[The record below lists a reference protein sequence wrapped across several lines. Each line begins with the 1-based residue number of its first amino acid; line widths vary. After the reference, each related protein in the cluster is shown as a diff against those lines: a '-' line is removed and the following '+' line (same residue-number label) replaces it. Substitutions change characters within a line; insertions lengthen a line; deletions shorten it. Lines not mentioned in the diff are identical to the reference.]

1 MSTPKSP
8 ALTAIHSAASAEW
21 YTPPDVVH
29 AARVALGGIDLDPAS
44 CPEAQAIVGADRYY
58 GRTPTF
64 IDGLTQPWEGRVFN
78 NPPGTER
85 DASGKVLRG
94 TGPGAWWR
102 KLLGELDAGRTSA
115 AIWVAYSIE
124 QVQQTQGWGGGMLQR
139 AVAVCFP
146 SRRIRFWRRCAA
158 CEGTGLVLLAV
169 GGSAL
174 SCAVCDG
181 KRLVPGAQPTHASA
195 IALLVSPRSAKR
207 QRYLDRF
214 CGAFPVFG
222 DVVAGGWP

>member
-1 MSTPKSP
+1 MKST

-29 AARVALGGIDLDPAS
+29 TARIALGGIDLDPAS
-44 CPEAQAIVGADRYY
+44 CPEAQIIVGASAHY
-58 GRTPTF
+58 GRQSSGGF
-64 IDGLTQPWEGRVFN
+64 VDGLTRPWSGCVFI

-85 DASGKVLRG
+85 DTSGKVLRG

-102 KLLGELDAGRTSA
+102 KLLDELDAGRTTA

-139 AVAVCFP
+139 AAAVCFP
-146 SRRIRFWRRCAA
+146 AKRIRFWRHN
-158 CEGTGLVLLAV
+158 GQ
-169 GGSAL
+169 
-174 SCAVCDG
+174 
-181 KRLVPGAQPTHASA
+181 RLVPGAQPTHASA
-195 IALLVSPRSAKR
+195 IALLVSRKSTKR